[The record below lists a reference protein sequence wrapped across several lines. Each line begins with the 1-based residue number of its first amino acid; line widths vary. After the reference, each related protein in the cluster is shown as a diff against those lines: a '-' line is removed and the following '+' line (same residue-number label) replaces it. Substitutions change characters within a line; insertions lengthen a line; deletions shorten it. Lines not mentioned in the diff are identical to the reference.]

1 MIDPVMP
8 ARWKRSKFLLRSN
21 LTAPQRLEI
30 KGLSFKPAV
39 GGSVEL
45 LGAWGEAMP
54 ISLARKSILAAVA
67 VGILV
72 ILIVAVLPLVASTQ
86 IVRDRIAYQMSVWSG
101 YRVRLDSTPEIRVWP
116 AFQAVLHDVTFLD
129 WNAEEP
135 HTLLDAERVDLDL
148 SALAALSGNV
158 VFTRMHLI
166 RPVLRLQ
173 QEGGKLRI
181 PAPQDWGRLARSVSA
196 ARQIVSAAP
205 AAPDTDALPSYSFGV
220 VKVTDGRIVAA
231 EGEEQ
236 SDVVT
241 SVSGTL
247 DWPSL
252 NRKASLSATGIWHG
266 ESISLTASSAQPL
279 ILFGGGNASV
289 ELSLQSTPA
298 ALSFAGAA
306 NLANTNFVDGQ
317 LSVSAPSVSR
327 LLEWM
332 HVRSLVAGRLGALS
346 LEARVVG
353 DTNRL
358 KLEQAALNLNSSA
371 GKGLLDI
378 GFGNGRPTIA
388 GTLAFDTLDLQTLSS
403 AFNPIS
409 PALKRVDGAGLNGTG
424 LDFDLRFSVANATY
438 GGAAFS
444 NVAAAAKMRDG
455 LATFDISDATA
466 FDGQIQFGVRAD
478 RTGAEELVEISMM
491 GEDIDASG
499 LATALG
505 HQALI
510 PQGRGTFSLMLRG
523 KGQDFETV
531 LQNADGSLSATLG
544 KGSIPGVT
552 LEAFL
557 ERSAE
562 GDFFP
567 LADLGGSSLPI
578 DGAELKAS
586 VIKGVVQI
594 DKAEAQSG
602 QHRISIDGL
611 VPLAGRGLALYG
623 TLSAPQDADPRF
635 TSPLTFFV
643 GGSWSAPFVAS
654 FQTRMPN

>member
-1 MIDPVMP
+1 
-8 ARWKRSKFLLRSN
+8 
-21 LTAPQRLEI
+21 
-30 KGLSFKPAV
+30 
-39 GGSVEL
+39 
-45 LGAWGEAMP
+45 MP
-54 ISLARKSILAAVA
+54 ISLARKSISAAVVA
-67 VGILV
+67 GILV

-86 IVRDRIAYQMSVWSG
+86 IVRDSIAYQMSMWSG

-129 WNAEEP
+129 WNTEEP
-135 HTLLDAERVDLDL
+135 HILLDAERVDLDL

-173 QEGGKLRI
+173 QEDGKLRI
-181 PAPQDWGRLARSVSA
+181 PAPRDWGRIARSVNA
-196 ARQIVSAAP
+196 ARQLVSAAP
-205 AAPDTDALPSYSFGV
+205 AAPDTNALPSYSFGV
-220 VKVTDGRIVAA
+220 VQVTDGRIVAVA
-231 EGEEQ
+231 GEEQ

-241 SVSGTL
+241 SVTGTL

-252 NRKASLSATGIWHG
+252 NRSASLSATGIWHG
-266 ESISLTASSAQPL
+266 ESVSLTASSAQPL
-279 ILFGGGNASV
+279 ILFGGGNASID
-289 ELSLQSTPA
+289 LSLQSAPA
-298 ALSFAGAA
+298 TLSFAGAA

-317 LSVSAPSVSR
+317 LSVSAPSLSR

-346 LEARVVG
+346 LQARVVG

-358 KLEQAALNLNSSA
+358 KLEDATLNMNSST

-378 GFGNGRPTIA
+378 GFSNGQPTIA

-403 AFNPIS
+403 AFS
-409 PALKRVDGAGLNGTG
+409 PLSSALVPQDGAGLNRNG

-438 GGAAFS
+438 GGAALS

-478 RTGAEELVEISMM
+478 RTGSEELVEISMV
-491 GEDIDASG
+491 GEDIDLGG
-499 LATALG
+499 LASAFGYKALV
-505 HQALI
+505 

-523 KGQDFETV
+523 KGQDFESV
-531 LQNADGSLSATLG
+531 LQSADGSLSATLG
-544 KGSIPGVT
+544 NGTIPGVT
-552 LEAFL
+552 LDAFL
-557 ERSAE
+557 ERSVK

-567 LADLGGSSLPI
+567 LADLEGGALPI

-586 VIKGVVQI
+586 VIKGIVQI

-611 VPLAGRGLALYG
+611 IPLAGRGLALYG
-623 TLSAPQDADPRF
+623 TLSAPKDADPRF

-654 FQTRMPN
+654 FQSRTQN